1 MALDIKASKKAAAP
15 EESEAPAAAPEP
27 EVQEA
32 AAAAPKEPRRIVL
45 DSDMAVEIAGV
56 SVDFKAGV
64 PKAMWR
70 SQRAIL
76 DKQGVEY
83 TFKD

>member
-1 MALDIKASKKAAAP
+1 MALDIKGSSQTAKAP
-15 EESEAPAAAPEP
+15 EKSG
-27 EVQEA
+27 
-32 AAAAPKEPRRIVL
+32 AAPKEPRRIVL